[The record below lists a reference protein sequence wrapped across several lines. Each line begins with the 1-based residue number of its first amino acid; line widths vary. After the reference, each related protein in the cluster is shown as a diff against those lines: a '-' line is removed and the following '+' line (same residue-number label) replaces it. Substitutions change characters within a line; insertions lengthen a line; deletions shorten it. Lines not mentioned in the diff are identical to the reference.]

1 MKFLEEMRQAWQDWQ
16 DRWGQRGRVTAAA
29 PLLDPGLSE
38 KDIQQGFRRISSAN
52 TARDLSPLLQDR
64 MIELAWYLYDRN
76 PLAKRL
82 INLTKIFVLGDGLKV
97 QAKHPAVQ
105 EWVTGFW
112 DDPVNRLDLELP
124 SYVQELGIFGEQLY
138 LLTENPI
145 DGAARLWYIDPSE
158 IDQVI
163 YGGAAADIAG
173 ADRSVAIPIE
183 IVLKQKV
190 GEATAPRLQPF
201 RPDEDPSSPTFGR
214 PMGNCFYFAINKAKR
229 GARGRSDIFA
239 QADWLD
245 AYEQVLF
252 ASADR
257 VDLLNNFVWDVKLT
271 GLNEE
276 GIQDWLK
283 KHGRRPRPGS
293 LRAHNEQVEWQAVA
307 PDLGSQ
313 DTTTMMRLFK
323 NHILGTMGFP
333 EHWFAEGG
341 ETNLATAGAMGL
353 PTVRTLKERQKF
365 VKHMLI
371 SICGVVVDRGIA
383 HGSIP
388 RGADPTVEITAPELE
403 TSDSTKVAAA
413 VQQVTTA
420 LSLAIQESLLTR
432 ETAAKVFAVMVSQ
445 LGHEVKAEDEL
456 KALEEQL
463 KPNEADYGGKKAGLG
478 IADSDLGKKGPN
490 PETVQ

>member
-1 MKFLEEMRQAWQDWQ
+1 MTFETIRQAYNVL
-16 DRWGQRGRVTAAA
+16 RGRVEAAA
-29 PLLDPGLSE
+29 PLLDPSLSE
-38 KDIQQGFRRISSAN
+38 RDIQQGFRRISSAN
-52 TARDLSPLLQDR
+52 TARDLSPMLQDR

-97 QAKHPAVQ
+97 QAKDPNVQ
-105 EWVTGFW
+105 EWLDRFW

-138 LLTENPI
+138 LATENPV
-145 DGAARLWYIDPSE
+145 DGMTRLWYIDPSE
-158 IDQVI
+158 IDQVV
-163 YGGAAADIAG
+163 YGGAAADVDG

-183 IVLKQKV
+183 IVLKQKI
-190 GEATAPRLQPF
+190 GEATAPKLQPF
-201 RPDEDPSSPTFGR
+201 RPDEDPGSPTFGR
-214 PMGNCFYFAINKAKR
+214 PTGNCFYFCINKAKR

-252 ASADR
+252 AGVDR
-257 VDLLNNFVWDVKLT
+257 VDLLNNFVWDVLLKGQT
-271 GLNEE
+271 DEQ
-276 GIQDWLK
+276 IQDWLK
-283 KHGRRPRPGS
+283 KYGKRPRPGS
-293 LRAHNEQVEWQAVA
+293 LRVHNENVEWKAVA
-307 PDLGSQ
+307 PDLGAQ

-323 NHILGTMGFP
+323 NHILGSAGFP

-365 VKHMLI
+365 IKHMLV
-371 SICGVVVDRGIA
+371 SICGVVIDRGIA
-383 HGSIP
+383 HGSIR
-388 RGADPTVEITAPELE
+388 RGADTTVEITAPELE

-413 VQQVTTA
+413 LQQVTNA

-432 ETAAKVFAVMVSQ
+432 ETAAKVFAVMASQ
-445 LGHEVKAEDEL
+445 LGHEVKAEEEL
-456 KALEEQL
+456 KALEAGL
-463 KPNEADYGGKKAGLG
+463 RPNEQDYRKGLTAEAPSKKE
-478 IADSDLGKKGPN
+478 SDNQPSL
-490 PETVQ
+490 Q